1 MSGDR
6 NADVVIVGG
15 GHAGLLLGVALSHG
29 GIAVRLVERQARA
42 AILAAPADGRSL
54 ALLAGSMAILRRV
67 GAWPQLA
74 PHAEPVER
82 VEVVDVEG
90 GGQVRYDSERHGK
103 GPFGAGVEHASLR
116 RALLEAFLTQA
127 GDDAWQQGEVA
138 SQRRVGDLME
148 VTFAD
153 GSRCRAPLVVGAD
166 GRASRVRELAGI
178 TVDRW
183 AYDQHALAMVVRH
196 QHPHRGTVREWMRRG
211 GPLAILPLRGRRTG
225 VTWVERKQESMTLA
239 ALSRTD
245 LLAAFTQATGG
256 VLGTV
261 EVESGPTFYP
271 LGAQHARTY
280 VAPRV
285 VLVGDAA
292 HGVHPIHAQGFNM
305 GVADVGA
312 LADALQSARARGL
325 DLGSGEALLPY
336 ARARRGDN
344 TQRLWLTDGLARL
357 FAADLGPLRTAR
369 SLALDAIERVP
380 PLKRLAVR
388 HGMQTG

>member
-6 NADVVIVGG
+6 YADVVIVGG
-15 GHAGLLLGVALSHG
+15 GHAGLLLGIALSHG

-90 GGQVRYDSERHGK
+90 GGEVHYDSERYGK
-103 GPFGAGVEHASLR
+103 GPFGAGVEHVSLR

-138 SQRRVGDLME
+138 SQRRVGDIME

-183 AYDQHALAMVVRH
+183 AYDQHALTMVVRH

-225 VTWVERKQESMTLA
+225 VTWVERKQESMT
-239 ALSRTD
+239 
-245 LLAAFTQATGG
+245 
-256 VLGTV
+256 
-261 EVESGPTFYP
+261 
-271 LGAQHARTY
+271 
-280 VAPRV
+280 
-285 VLVGDAA
+285 
-292 HGVHPIHAQGFNM
+292 
-305 GVADVGA
+305 
-312 LADALQSARARGL
+312 
-325 DLGSGEALLPY
+325 
-336 ARARRGDN
+336 
-344 TQRLWLTDGLARL
+344 
-357 FAADLGPLRTAR
+357 
-369 SLALDAIERVP
+369 
-380 PLKRLAVR
+380 
-388 HGMQTG
+388 